1 MALDPIAKTA
11 WYGCGIRA
19 ADARSKAPI
28 CGDKLAERFM
38 TAEATAVY
46 EQFKKLKNRNA
57 SNVTRHRI
65 IDDLLRAR
73 LRDDAGLR
81 VLLLG
86 AGFDTRAFR
95 LQGGD
100 WLELDQLP
108 IIEQKEGALPSERS
122 PNPLRR
128 IGIDFEPASLEVAL
142 SVWGEARPTVVVMES
157 VSMYLDDSQLS
168 QTLELLRRLMPG
180 HLLICDLVNRQF
192 VRRHASGMRKRVG
205 ALGGRFAAPHDDPA
219 AFVVH
224 QGYEEEQRI
233 SIAGRA
239 VALKAV
245 GTPKWLLDSLF
256 KSLRDGY
263 QVHVFRDLNGR
274 SPSPR

>member
-19 ADARSKAPI
+19 ADARSKEPI

-65 IDDLLRAR
+65 IDDLLRER
-73 LRDDAGLR
+73 LRGDAALR

-95 LQGGD
+95 LEGGD
-100 WLELDQLP
+100 WLEVDQLP

-142 SVWGEARPTVVVMES
+142 SVWGEPRPTVVVMES
-157 VSMYLDDSQLS
+157 VSMYLDDGQLL
-168 QTLELLRRLMPG
+168 QT
-180 HLLICDLVNRQF
+180 
-192 VRRHASGMRKRVG
+192 
-205 ALGGRFAAPHDDPA
+205 
-219 AFVVH
+219 
-224 QGYEEEQRI
+224 
-233 SIAGRA
+233 
-239 VALKAV
+239 
-245 GTPKWLLDSLF
+245 
-256 KSLRDGY
+256 
-263 QVHVFRDLNGR
+263 
-274 SPSPR
+274 